1 MRSFSKP
8 NTFNYYLQ
16 IHGIIKLEDV
26 FVCFYKDMTDDYITQ
41 EGAKMEN

>member
-8 NTFNYYLQ
+8 NTFNDYLQ

-26 FVCFYKDMTDDYITQ
+26 FVCFYKDMTDDYTTQ
-41 EGAKMEN
+41 QGTKMEN